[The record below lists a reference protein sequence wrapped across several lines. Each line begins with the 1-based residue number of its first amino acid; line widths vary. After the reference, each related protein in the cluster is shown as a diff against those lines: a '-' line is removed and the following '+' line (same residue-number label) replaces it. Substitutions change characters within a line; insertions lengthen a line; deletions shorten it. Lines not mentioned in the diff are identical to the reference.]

1 MKLELFAEIGRATK
15 ASAEELEQRLQ
26 PMWLAAVGVSREES
40 KAELRGIDDQ
50 YKSLPARVERL
61 EDAVFKPKPKRR
73 AKG

>member
-1 MKLELFAEIGRATK
+1 
-15 ASAEELEQRLQ
+15 
-26 PMWLAAVGVSREES
+26 VGVSREES

-61 EDAVFKPKPKRR
+61 EDVVFKPKPKRR